1 MDNEEITKY
10 QVQNIDFIFS
20 NYLNFPKAER
30 TYFYIELLETP
41 VKINE
46 LFKKYK
52 NYLYGFSIQ
61 LKDFENKKITGEET
75 IEITIQ
81 TQVCF
86 FYMEYR
92 ILLFLDLSQSMF
104 NFDFDQK
111 QIYIEKIEI
120 YIKNLLENFNKF
132 EREIYNINNEIVI
145 FKPKIILGIACSSNE
160 DDLSILLHEII
171 LDSKNLNDYY
181 FNLTIRKIR
190 NKILNFNE
198 NKKIHRIPT
207 ISKLNGHI
215 INPSYNNSK
224 ALDIYI
230 KNQSNILNTIFEYSL
245 YCLDLL
251 PRTATPILFFITDSN
266 LNFSSQGKYNNIL
279 MQYGRIDISIQI
291 FDLFNPEKNNIFSQP
306 SFCNSIDLLKYIAK
320 FTNGNYFPIDYLNDF
335 FHIKKIESNIN
346 LLSFNEK
353 INLNNDN
360 NKSEVS
366 INCKCCKNTI
376 SMFFCKKPFYEY
388 DTQKKKLYIDQN
400 IIQKIKFNINSI
412 QYLKSY
418 KVNLLIK
425 KK

>member
-1 MDNEEITKY
+1 MDNEKITIY

-20 NYLNFPKAER
+20 NYVNFPKAER
-30 TYFYIELLETP
+30 TYFYIELLENP

-111 QIYIEKIEI
+111 QIYIEKIEK
-120 YIKNLLENFNKF
+120 YMKNILENLNKF
-132 EREIYNINNEIVI
+132 EKEIYNLKYEIVK

-160 DDLSILLHEII
+160 DELLILLHEII

-181 FNLTIRKIR
+181 FNLIIRKLH
-190 NKILNFNE
+190 NKILANNN
-198 NKKIHRIPT
+198 NKKIHPIIPA
-207 ISKLNGHI
+207 ISKLNAQI
-215 INPSYNNSK
+215 INPSFNNSK
-224 ALDIYI
+224 ALDISI
-230 KNQSNILNTIFEYSL
+230 KNQSNILNTILEYSL

-266 LNFSSQGKYNNIL
+266 LNFSFQGKYNNIL

-291 FDLFNPEKNNIFSQP
+291 FDLFSLI
-306 SFCNSIDLLKYIAK
+306 
-320 FTNGNYFPIDYLNDF
+320 
-335 FHIKKIESNIN
+335 
-346 LLSFNEK
+346 K
-353 INLNNDN
+353 INHFHLHLF
-360 NKSEVS
+360 V
-366 INCKCCKNTI
+366 I
-376 SMFFCKKPFYEY
+376 
-388 DTQKKKLYIDQN
+388 
-400 IIQKIKFNINSI
+400 
-412 QYLKSY
+412 
-418 KVNLLIK
+418 LLIY
-425 KK
+425 

>member
-1 MDNEEITKY
+1 MDNEKITIY

-20 NYLNFPKAER
+20 NYVNFPKAER
-30 TYFYIELLETP
+30 TYFYIELLENP

-120 YIKNLLENFNKF
+120 YTKYILENLNKF
-132 EREIYNINNEIVI
+132 EKEIFNINNEIVI

-181 FNLTIRKIR
+181 FNLIKRKLYY
-190 NKILNFNE
+190 KIINVNN
-198 NKKIHRIPT
+198 NKKIHQNLPT
-207 ISKLNGHI
+207 ISKLNAHKI
-215 INPSYNNSK
+215 
-224 ALDIYI
+224 
-230 KNQSNILNTIFEYSL
+230 
-245 YCLDLL
+245 
-251 PRTATPILFFITDSN
+251 
-266 LNFSSQGKYNNIL
+266 IL
-279 MQYGRIDISIQI
+279 MLR
-291 FDLFNPEKNNIFSQP
+291 K
-306 SFCNSIDLLKYIAK
+306 
-320 FTNGNYFPIDYLNDF
+320 
-335 FHIKKIESNIN
+335 
-346 LLSFNEK
+346 
-353 INLNNDN
+353 
-360 NKSEVS
+360 
-366 INCKCCKNTI
+366 
-376 SMFFCKKPFYEY
+376 
-388 DTQKKKLYIDQN
+388 
-400 IIQKIKFNINSI
+400 
-412 QYLKSY
+412 
-418 KVNLLIK
+418 
-425 KK
+425 